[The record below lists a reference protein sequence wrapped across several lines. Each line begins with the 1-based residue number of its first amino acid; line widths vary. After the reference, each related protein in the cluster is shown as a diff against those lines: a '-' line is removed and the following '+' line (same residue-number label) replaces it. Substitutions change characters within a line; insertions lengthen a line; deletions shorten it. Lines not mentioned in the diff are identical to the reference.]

1 MEGPFFRNAEREVE
15 IKRKRRERDKY
26 VS

>member
-15 IKRKRRERDKY
+15 IKRKERDKY
-26 VS
+26 VF